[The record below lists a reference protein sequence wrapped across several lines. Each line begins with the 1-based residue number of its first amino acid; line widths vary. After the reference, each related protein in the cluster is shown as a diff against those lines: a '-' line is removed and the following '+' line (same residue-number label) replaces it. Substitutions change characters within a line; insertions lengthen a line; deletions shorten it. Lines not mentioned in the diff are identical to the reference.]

1 MLGGELRKGHRYLFG
16 PLTMA
21 AIATIHADLAVIC
34 PGAFVAGRGFVT
46 DFPQM
51 AEIKQAA
58 MSAASHCVA
67 LMDASKLTS
76 RGTYCFAPIHAVDHI
91 VIDKDDEGTLSD
103 ALVKLPNDAKRPQLI
118 VTTEQ

>member
-1 MLGGELRKGHRYLFG
+1 
-16 PLTMA
+16 MA

-58 MSAASHCVA
+58 MSAASHSVA

-91 VIDKDDEGTLSD
+91 VIDKDGEGTLSD
-103 ALVKLPNDAKRPQLI
+103 ALDKLPNDAKRPQLI